1 MSTNVTAPALPFD
14 PIARAAQTWAERI
27 GPATSMSAVTNIMRV
42 QQILQATVDDRLKPH
57 GLSFARYEALVL
69 LSFSQ
74 RGSLPMRM
82 MGERLQLHPTS
93 ITNIVDRL
101 ESDGLARRLP
111 HPSDRRTTRVEL
123 TDAGRERLTAA
134 PDAVMTAEFGFV
146 GLDNHELE
154 QLSVLLTKVR
164 RAAGDFA

>member
-1 MSTNVTAPALPFD
+1 MSVNVTAPALPFD
-14 PIARAAQTWAERI
+14 PIAKAAQTWAERI
-27 GPATSMSAVTNIMRV
+27 GPSISMSAVTNVMRV
-42 QQILQATVDDRLKPH
+42 QQILQASVDDRLKPH

-101 ESDGLARRLP
+101 E
-111 HPSDRRTTRVEL
+111 
-123 TDAGRERLTAA
+123 
-134 PDAVMTAEFGFV
+134 
-146 GLDNHELE
+146 
-154 QLSVLLTKVR
+154 
-164 RAAGDFA
+164 AAGVPFVEKPTSQPVGKVSRWRMVVCDPSGNALELRTEPEPSRAFDA